1 MICPHRLISF
11 RWPVTFKGSY
21 TMFMYIHVHA
31 HTSMVLHAQFIILH
45 SLVCFV
51 YSVVVYLCSNAEML
65 IYGIPFYGTYAMM

>member
-1 MICPHRLISF
+1 
-11 RWPVTFKGSY
+11 
-21 TMFMYIHVHA
+21 MFMYIHVHA